1 MTAPGGPA
9 MELVGRRAVV
19 TGGGGGLGE
28 VIVDALA
35 AREMQVAV
43 ADRDGEAAQRVAAAV
58 GGTAL
63 TADLSEDGGVAA
75 VVAAVGGQVD
85 VLVNCAGGW
94 SPTGRRFPDA
104 AFAEWDAVLSLN
116 LRSPMRLLQQL
127 RPPLSRSPVGAAVS
141 ISSSAGRGTGAYDAP
156 EYAVAKAG
164 LIRLTTALADWSDR
178 FGVRVACVAPGWI
191 GLPRAVDEVA
201 AMPAGARPPLI
212 PPALIAAEVL
222 RLVTDA
228 RSGGRVVVMDEGE
241 PARTLTASR

>member
-1 MTAPGGPA
+1 M
-9 MELVGRRAVV
+9 
-19 TGGGGGLGE
+19 
-28 VIVDALA
+28 
-35 AREMQVAV
+35 AV

-63 TADLSEDGGVAA
+63 TADLSEDGGVDA

-94 SPTGRRFPDA
+94 SPTGRHFPDA
-104 AFAEWDAVLSLN
+104 AFAEWDAVLMPEPPQPDAAAPAAAGPAVAVARRRGRVDLVQRGARHGR
-116 LRSPMRLLQQL
+116 LR
-127 RPPLSRSPVGAAVS
+127 RS
-141 ISSSAGRGTGAYDAP
+141 P

-191 GLPRAVDEVA
+191 GLPRAVEEVA

-241 PARTLTASR
+241 PARTLTTTG